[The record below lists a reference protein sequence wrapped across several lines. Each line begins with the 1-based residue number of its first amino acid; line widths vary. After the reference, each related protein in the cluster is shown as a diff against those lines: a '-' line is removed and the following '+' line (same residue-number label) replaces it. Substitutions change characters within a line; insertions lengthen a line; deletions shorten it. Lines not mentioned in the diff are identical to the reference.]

1 MIGRGAALSDFID
14 RQIGYHHRW
23 RDPLVPDRE
32 VQRYLSAVLRR
43 GDGLAAGVSRGVWQR
58 PNQASAPVDLRLGE
72 TEIPPTD
79 GFLMCPETMASYV
92 THLVDRP

>member
-1 MIGRGAALSDFID
+1 
-14 RQIGYHHRW
+14 
-23 RDPLVPDRE
+23 
-32 VQRYLSAVLRR
+32 
-43 GDGLAAGVSRGVWQR
+43 
-58 PNQASAPVDLRLGE
+58 LGE